1 MVRLMFETVVVTFG
15 MFSALPMPRVDWT
28 PHSMRWALACLP
40 LVGFACGGALALWL
54 AVCRLLNLSGL
65 LPAAGICLCPLLV
78 TGGLHMDGFADTCD
92 ALASHAE
99 PARKQ
104 EILKDSHVENLKSSR
119 GYFLFSNEEREISS
133 EESNE
138 ASEEWFDTSEEF
150 SVSSVEIFYFP
161 ASYLEISSEEIRF
174 VGGE

>member
-1 MVRLMFETVVVTFG
+1 VSV
-15 MFSALPMPRVDWT
+15 
-28 PHSMRWALACLP
+28 
-40 LVGFACGGALALWL
+40 
-54 AVCRLLNLSGL
+54 
-65 LPAAGICLCPLLV
+65 
-78 TGGLHMDGFADTCD
+78 
-92 ALASHAE
+92 
-99 PARKQ
+99 
-104 EILKDSHVENLKSSR
+104 LKDSHVENLKFSR

-138 ASEEWFDTSEEF
+138 TSEESNDKSEEF